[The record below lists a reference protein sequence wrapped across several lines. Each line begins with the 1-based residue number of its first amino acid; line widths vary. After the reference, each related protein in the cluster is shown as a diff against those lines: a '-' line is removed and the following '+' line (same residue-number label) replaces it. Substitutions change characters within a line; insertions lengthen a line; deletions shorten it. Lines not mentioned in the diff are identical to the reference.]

1 MLSNT
6 SISLQKKMYR
16 LLFDLYEKSSNPSHF
31 ELIYVNSNRLA
42 LVHKRVTHF
51 FYFGVEKG
59 KEKPE
64 DDSMTQSLLRKWV
77 ATFSDSHLCSRSDKI
92 NFVSVYI
99 S

>member
-1 MLSNT
+1 
-6 SISLQKKMYR
+6 MYR

-64 DDSMTQSLLRKWV
+64 DDSMTQSLLCQWAV
-77 ATFSDSHLCSRSDKI
+77 SFCDSHLCSRSD
-92 NFVSVYI
+92 
-99 S
+99 